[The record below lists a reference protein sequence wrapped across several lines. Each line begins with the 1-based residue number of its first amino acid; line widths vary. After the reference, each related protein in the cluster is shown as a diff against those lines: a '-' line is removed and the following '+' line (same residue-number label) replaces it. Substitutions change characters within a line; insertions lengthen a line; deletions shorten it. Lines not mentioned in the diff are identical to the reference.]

1 MARISFITSVILLS
15 GMLTGCLESGS
26 GSVQYNPYKDRPTY
40 QPPIQTPEY
49 SNDAADN
56 NAIITDMYSRNEAQV
71 EDWVGFKLKGF
82 IPSGFEQIPFT
93 SYMDVAGLANEIT
106 TANATQIQSE
116 YNSDKNM
123 LWAAMAVLNRSLAA
137 KCYNASD
144 GAATAECIVNWRND
158 NAAIFDTSRTE
169 LIENTTVL
177 TVDNATLTATNGYKM
192 KFKIDDTGE
201 IIGMTLTRDSGD
213 VILDKLGDSSTFYG
227 SDIENGRV
235 LELDYVSKLGDSS
248 TFYGSDIENGRVLE
262 LDYVSDAKQMGL
274 SYSDFGLINILSS
287 MDGDQRV
294 DVSLMPFA
302 GGYDDKKIAVADID
316 SDMTFTGRATGR
328 VAKGAHIVQL
338 QQDTARPTKLTFDT
352 QSQTSTLNANFNN
365 WYDVVVDSTGAISFT
380 DYKNNNDGGTYIDM
394 QLATTPD
401 DDGVITKNGANMNV
415 GYYGPDATPTEAT
428 GTVQFTET
436 GADNGV
442 QMDMAFGAIADKK

>member
-1 MARISFITSVILLS
+1 MARISFITSVVLVS
-15 GMLTGCLESGS
+15 GLLTGCLESGS
-26 GSVQYNPYKDRPTY
+26 GTAQYNPYKDRPNIK
-40 QPPIQTPEY
+40 PPIQTPEY
-49 SNDAADN
+49 DDTVADA
-56 NAIITDMYSRNEAQV
+56 NALITGMHSRSELQV
-71 EDWVGFKLKGF
+71 RNWIGFKLQGF
-82 IPSGFEQIPFT
+82 NPTGFDVI
-93 SYMDVAGLANEIT
+93 SADDYIDVANLANQIT
-106 TANATQIQSE
+106 TANAAQIKSA
-116 YNSDKNM
+116 YATDSNI

-137 KCYNASD
+137 SCFDATS
-144 GAATAECIVNWRND
+144 GANTAECLVNWRN
-158 NAAIFDTSRTE
+158 NNTAVFDTSRTE
-169 LIENTTVL
+169 LADNAIVL

-192 KFKIDDTGE
+192 KFTLDGDGE

-213 VILDKLGDSSTFYG
+213 VDLAKLGDSSTFYG

-235 LELDYVSKLGDSS
+235 LELAYDSLGK
-248 TFYGSDIENGRVLE
+248 E
-262 LDYVSDAKQMGL
+262 MGL

-294 DVSLMPFA
+294 DVFLMPFA

-328 VAKGAHIVQL
+328 VAKGSHAVQL

-380 DYKNNNDGGTYIDM
+380 DYKNNNNGVDM
-394 QLATTPD
+394 QLAATA

-415 GYYGPDATPTEAT
+415 GYYGPSATPTEVT

-436 GADNGV
+436 GVDNGI
-442 QMDMAFGAIADKK
+442 QMDMSFGAVADKK

>member
-1 MARISFITSVILLS
+1 MARISFITSVVLVS
-15 GMLTGCLESGS
+15 GLLTGCLESGS
-26 GSVQYNPYKDRPTY
+26 GTAQYNPYKDRPNIK
-40 QPPIQTPEY
+40 PPIQTPEY
-49 SNDAADN
+49 DDTVADA
-56 NAIITDMYSRNEAQV
+56 NALITGMHSRSELQV
-71 EDWVGFKLKGF
+71 RNWIGFKLQGF
-82 IPSGFEQIPFT
+82 NPTGFDVI
-93 SYMDVAGLANEIT
+93 SADDYIDVANLANQIT
-106 TANATQIQSE
+106 TANAAQIKSA
-116 YNSDKNM
+116 YATDSNI

-137 KCYNASD
+137 SCFDATS
-144 GAATAECIVNWRND
+144 GANTAECLVNWRN
-158 NAAIFDTSRTE
+158 NNTAVFDTSRTE
-169 LIENTTVL
+169 LADNAIVL
-177 TVDNATLTATNGYKM
+177 TVDNATLTATNDYKM
-192 KFKIDDTGE
+192 KFTLDGDGE

-235 LELDYVSKLGDSS
+235 LELDYVS
-248 TFYGSDIENGRVLE
+248 
-262 LDYVSDAKQMGL
+262 DAKQMGL
-274 SYSDFGLINILSS
+274 SYSDFGLINITSS

-294 DVSLMPFA
+294 DEFLMPFA

-338 QQDTARPTKLTFDT
+338 QQDAARPTTLTFDT
-352 QSQTSTLNANFNN
+352 QSKTSTLNANFKN
-365 WYDVVVDSTGAISFT
+365 WYDVTVDSTGAISFT

-401 DDGVITKNGANMNV
+401 DDGVITANGANMNV
-415 GYYGPDATPTEAT
+415 GYYGPSTTPTEVT

-436 GADNGV
+436 GVDNGV

>member
-1 MARISFITSVILLS
+1 MKKLSLLAVL
-15 GMLTGCLESGS
+15 GMLTACNDGGTPSGAY
-26 GSVQYNPYKDRPTY
+26 GRPTDMR
-40 QPPIQTPEY
+40 PGRNPFVNTAKE
-49 SNDAADN
+49 SNAQITGMISS
-56 NAIITDMYSRNEAQV
+56 NAAQV
-71 EDWVGFKLKGF
+71 A
-82 IPSGFEQIPFT
+82 
-93 SYMDVAGLANEIT
+93 SYMDVASLSNEIT

-158 NAAIFDTSRTE
+158 NTAIFDTSRTE
-169 LIENTTVL
+169 LIKNTTVL

-235 LELDYVSKLGDSS
+235 LELDYVS
-248 TFYGSDIENGRVLE
+248 
-262 LDYVSDAKQMGL
+262 DAKQMGL

-294 DVSLMPFA
+294 DTWLMPFA
-302 GGYDDKKIAVADID
+302 GGYDDKKIAVADIA

-328 VAKGAHIVQL
+328 VQKNVNGMQL
-338 QQDTARPTKLTFDT
+338 KQDENRPTTLTFDT
-352 QSQTSTLNANFNN
+352 QSQTSTLTANFNN

-380 DYKNNNDGGTYIDM
+380 DYKNNNNGVDM
-394 QLATTPD
+394 QLATTPN

-415 GYYGPDATPTEAT
+415 GYYGPSTTPTEVT

-436 GADNGV
+436 GVDNGI
-442 QMDMAFGAIADKK
+442 QMDISFGAIADKK

>member
-1 MARISFITSVILLS
+1 MSAIIKYSKGEFMARISFITSVILLS

-56 NAIITDMYSRNEAQV
+56 NAIITGMYSRNEAQV
-71 EDWVGFKLKGF
+71 EDWINFKLKGF

-144 GAATAECIVNWRND
+144 GATTAECIVNWRND
-158 NAAIFDTSRTE
+158 NTAIFDTSRTE
-169 LIENTTVL
+169 LIKNTTVL

-213 VILDKLGDSSTFYG
+213 VVLD
-227 SDIENGRV
+227 
-235 LELDYVSKLGDSS
+235 KLGDSS

-274 SYSDFGLINILSS
+274 SYSDFGLIDITSS
-287 MDGDQRV
+287 MGDEQTPDGFSV
-294 DVSLMPFA
+294 PFA

-328 VAKGAHIVQL
+328 VAKGAHAVQL
-338 QQDTARPTKLTFDT
+338 QQDAARPTTLTFDT

-365 WYDVVVDSTGAISFT
+365 WYDVVVDSTGAISFKN
-380 DYKNNNDGGTYIDM
+380 YKDNNPDGTNIDM
-394 QLATTPD
+394 QLAATA

-415 GYYGPDATPTEAT
+415 GYYGPSTTPTEVT

-436 GADNGV
+436 GVDNGI
-442 QMDMAFGAIADKK
+442 QMDMSFGAVADKK

>member
-1 MARISFITSVILLS
+1 MSAIIKYSKGEFMARISFITSVILLS

-56 NAIITDMYSRNEAQV
+56 NAIITGMYSRNETQV
-71 EDWVGFKLKGF
+71 KDWVGFKLKGF
-82 IPSGFEQIPFT
+82 NPSGFEQIPFT

-106 TANATQIQSE
+106 TANVTQIQSE

-158 NAAIFDTSRTE
+158 NTAIFDTSRTE

-201 IIGMTLTRDSGD
+201 IIGMTLTRDSGNVD
-213 VILDKLGDSSTFYG
+213 LA
-227 SDIENGRV
+227 
-235 LELDYVSKLGDSS
+235 KLGDSS

-274 SYSDFGLINILSS
+274 SYSDFGLFGITSS
-287 MDGDQRV
+287 MGDEQSQSPDEFSV
-294 DVSLMPFA
+294 PFA
-302 GGYDDKKIAVADID
+302 GGYAAKQIDVANID
-316 SDMTFTGRATGR
+316 TDMTFSGRATGR

-338 QQDTARPTKLTFDT
+338 QQDAARPTTLTFDT
-352 QSQTSTLNANFNN
+352 QSKTSTLNANFKN
-365 WYDVVVDSTGAISFT
+365 WYDVTVDSTGAISFT
-380 DYKNNNDGGTYIDM
+380 DYKDNEPGGTPIDM
-394 QLATTPD
+394 QLATTPN
-401 DDGVITKNGANMNV
+401 DDGVITANGANMNV
-415 GYYGPDATPTEAT
+415 GYYGPSTTPTEAT

-436 GADNGV
+436 GVDNGI
-442 QMDMAFGAIADKK
+442 QMDMSFGAVADKK

>member
-1 MARISFITSVILLS
+1 MSAIIKYSKGEFMARISFITSVILLS

-49 SNDAADN
+49 SNDATDN
-56 NAIITDMYSRNEAQV
+56 NAIITGMYSRNETQV
-71 EDWVGFKLKGF
+71 KDWVGFKLKGF
-82 IPSGFEQIPFT
+82 NPSGFEQIPFA

-158 NAAIFDTSRTE
+158 NVAIFDTSRTE
-169 LIENTTVL
+169 LIENITVL

-213 VILDKLGDSSTFYG
+213 VDLAKLGDS
-227 SDIENGRV
+227 R
-235 LELDYVSKLGDSS
+235 

-274 SYSDFGLINILSS
+274 SYSDFGLINIVSS

-294 DVSLMPFA
+294 DEFLMPFA

-316 SDMTFTGRATGR
+316 SNMTFTGRATGC
-328 VAKGAHIVQL
+328 VQKNGNVMQL
-338 QQDTARPTKLTFDT
+338 TQDENRPTTLTFDT

-380 DYKNNNDGGTYIDM
+380 DYKNNNNGGTYIDM

-415 GYYGPDATPTEAT
+415 GYYGPSTTPTEAT

-436 GADNGV
+436 GVDNGI

>member
-1 MARISFITSVILLS
+1 MSAIIKYSKGEFMARISFITSVILLS

-49 SNDAADN
+49 SNDATDN
-56 NAIITDMYSRNEAQV
+56 NAIITGMYSRNEAQV
-71 EDWVGFKLKGF
+71 EDWINFKLKGF

-158 NAAIFDTSRTE
+158 NTAIFDTSRTE
-169 LIENTTVL
+169 LIKNTTVL

-235 LELDYVSKLGDSS
+235 LELDYVS
-248 TFYGSDIENGRVLE
+248 
-262 LDYVSDAKQMGL
+262 DAKQMGL

-294 DVSLMPFA
+294 DTWLMPFA
-302 GGYDDKKIAVADID
+302 GGYDDKKIAVADIA
-316 SDMTFTGRATGR
+316 SDMTFSGRATGR
-328 VAKGAHIVQL
+328 VWKNANGIRL
-338 QQDTARPTKLTFDT
+338 EQDENRPTTLTFDT
-352 QSQTSTLNANFNN
+352 QSQTSTLTANFNN
-365 WYDVVVDSTGAISFT
+365 WYDVTVDSTGAISFT
-380 DYKNNNDGGTYIDM
+380 DYKDNQPGGTPIDM
-394 QLATTPD
+394 QLAATA
-401 DDGVITKNGANMNV
+401 DDGVITATGANMNV
-415 GYYGPDATPTEAT
+415 GYYGPSATPTEVT

-436 GADNGV
+436 GVDNGI
-442 QMDMAFGAIADKK
+442 QMDISFGAVADKK